1 MKKLITMFIVG
12 TLVVSCNATT
22 PSQDTEM
29 LQKKYPKSI
38 VNRLDGFKYIVADS
52 TNVFEI
58 RVGFSGDITSIV
70 KIK

>member
-38 VNRLDGFKYIVADS
+38 VYRLDGFKYIVADS